1 MNEQPKPNKKP
12 FFYYAMIA
20 MLILM
25 LLNAFV
31 FPSLMTPRVTE
42 VSYDKFLDM
51 LSGGQ
56 VTVVELQENERE
68 LYFKAADEN
77 GAERIYSTGV
87 FPDADLQKRLS
98 ESGVTFSA
106 VAPQEN
112 STLMNFLFTWIF
124 PTLIL
129 ILPMVLLW
137 RMMQKRMGDGS
148 NMMSFGMGKSNAKMY
163 VAAQTGK
170 TFADV
175 AGQEEAK
182 EALEEIVDFL
192 HNPDKY
198 RSVGAVMPKGVL
210 LVGPPGTGKTLL
222 AKAVAG
228 EANVPFFSIAG
239 SEFVEMFVGQGAA
252 RVRDLFKQ
260 AKEKAPCIVF
270 IDEIDTIGKKRDGSG
285 IAGNDEREQTLNQL
299 LSEMDGFDGSSG
311 VVILAA
317 TNRPETLDKALLRPG
332 RFDRRIGF
340 RDVKI
345 EKDRM
350 LVNGMP
356 VKLRGACRHD
366 IHPTLG
372 RTTTAELDSLDVI
385 LFKRSNMNFVRTSHY
400 PPTERFLE
408 YCDRYGIYVESET
421 AVCFVDTYRQK
432 NYAPGKTQ
440 DSAEFTPRYLSQC
453 REMVKSFR
461 SHPSIL
467 FWSIGNESVY
477 GTNFQQCWDWVK
489 ATDKTRPVIFSYP
502 GSVGEKKPVYDILSM
517 HYQDVNGNL
526 NQWNRSTH
534 GFQGEGIPALFDEWA
549 HPACYTY
556 ATLQEDPNIREFWG
570 HSIERMWSG
579 LFDAPGGLGG
589 AIWGYVDET
598 FMLPEPKVG
607 TAFWKEF
614 ARTAKPE
621 DYQGKCVGYG
631 EWGIVDV
638 WRREKP
644 EFWATKKAY
653 SPVRLMTTE
662 VASFLSGQRLLLPL
676 YNRFDH
682 TDLDEIKI
690 RYTYKGV
697 EKELPAPSIAPHQKG
712 LLVIPAEAWE
722 EGELLSICFYT
733 ATGELLDAEQVSLG
747 SDYHVRLADSEA
759 SPVNGVLQVEETAGM
774 MTIKGDG
781 FEIPFS
787 KETGLISNATSKGQV
802 IIEKGPFLHL
812 DINLNHLTGA
822 EVRKSAR
829 KFLTSDSDW
838 KKQSLTYTRKEGAVE
853 VALSGFYQDVQ
864 TDILIRISPA
874 GEMNVSYVVA
884 GQPNGYLRETGLS
897 FYLPER
903 LDYLQWERK
912 GMWSC
917 YPEGAFA
924 GNTGETSLYNPKQV
938 RYGENPAQPWS
949 ADTHNY
955 YYWADAGANCDCPLT
970 QMAKGMKENIYRYTL
985 SATGVKAGLTVCS
998 PDASLAC
1005 RTSKRGDGQ
1014 LMLYINN
1021 RWDYPEIAWGNYCKT
1036 LEAVP
1041 CYGEMKIRF

>member
-1 MNEQPKPNKKP
+1 MKQIKTILFAFGCSFLLSGTKAIAQVERLPDEASYPVLQELAGVETPAVLLSGTWQFQYSPDSKWDKIQVPGEPAMQGYAIEHDKPFTYRKSFTVPADYAGKHTILRFDGVYSHARLFVNGTFVREHHGGFTRWETDVTPFVRPGKKNEIRLEVTDRLDDISYASGYAHHPIGGILRDVTLFALPETCLYDFYAETHLDAAYEDAVLKIGYSSPVAGGAEVAYTLTEPSGRRYPLVQSRFPLEEGGNMNELPVKNPLKWDAEHPNL
-12 FFYYAMIA
+12 YTLTI
-20 MLILM
+20 
-25 LLNAFV
+25 
-31 FPSLMTPRVTE
+31 T
-42 VSYDKFLDM
+42 
-51 LSGGQ
+51 LS
-56 VTVVELQENERE
+56 
-68 LYFKAADEN
+68 K
-77 GAERIYSTGV
+77 
-87 FPDADLQKRLS
+87 
-98 ESGVTFSA
+98 
-106 VAPQEN
+106 
-112 STLMNFLFTWIF
+112 
-124 PTLIL
+124 
-129 ILPMVLLW
+129 
-137 RMMQKRMGDGS
+137 DG
-148 NMMSFGMGKSNAKMY
+148 
-163 VAAQTGK
+163 
-170 TFADV
+170 
-175 AGQEEAK
+175 K
-182 EALEEIVDFL
+182 EI
-192 HNPDKY
+192 
-198 RSVGAVMPKGVL
+198 
-210 LVGPPGTGKTLL
+210 
-222 AKAVAG
+222 
-228 EANVPFFSIAG
+228 
-239 SEFVEMFVGQGAA
+239 
-252 RVRDLFKQ
+252 
-260 AKEKAPCIVF
+260 
-270 IDEIDTIGKKRDGSG
+270 
-285 IAGNDEREQTLNQL
+285 
-299 LSEMDGFDGSSG
+299 
-311 VVILAA
+311 
-317 TNRPETLDKALLRPG
+317 G

>member
-1 MNEQPKPNKKP
+1 MKQIKTILFAFGCSFLLSGTKAFAQIERLPDEASYPVLQELAGVETPAVLLSGTWQFQYSPDSKWDKIQVPGEPAMQGYAIEHDKPFTYRKSFTVPADYAGKHTILRFDGVYSHARLFVNGTFVREHHGGFTRWETDVTPFVRPGKKNEIRLEVTDRLDDISYASGYAHHPIGGILRDVTLFALPETCLYDFYAETHLDAAYEDAVLKIGYSSPVAGGAEVAYTLTEPSGRRYPLVQSRFPLEEGGNMNELPVKNPLKWDAEHPNL
-12 FFYYAMIA
+12 YTLTI
-20 MLILM
+20 
-25 LLNAFV
+25 
-31 FPSLMTPRVTE
+31 T
-42 VSYDKFLDM
+42 
-51 LSGGQ
+51 LS
-56 VTVVELQENERE
+56 
-68 LYFKAADEN
+68 K
-77 GAERIYSTGV
+77 
-87 FPDADLQKRLS
+87 
-98 ESGVTFSA
+98 
-106 VAPQEN
+106 
-112 STLMNFLFTWIF
+112 
-124 PTLIL
+124 
-129 ILPMVLLW
+129 
-137 RMMQKRMGDGS
+137 DG
-148 NMMSFGMGKSNAKMY
+148 
-163 VAAQTGK
+163 
-170 TFADV
+170 
-175 AGQEEAK
+175 K
-182 EALEEIVDFL
+182 EI
-192 HNPDKY
+192 
-198 RSVGAVMPKGVL
+198 
-210 LVGPPGTGKTLL
+210 
-222 AKAVAG
+222 
-228 EANVPFFSIAG
+228 
-239 SEFVEMFVGQGAA
+239 
-252 RVRDLFKQ
+252 
-260 AKEKAPCIVF
+260 
-270 IDEIDTIGKKRDGSG
+270 
-285 IAGNDEREQTLNQL
+285 
-299 LSEMDGFDGSSG
+299 
-311 VVILAA
+311 
-317 TNRPETLDKALLRPG
+317 G

-690 RYTYKGV
+690 RYTYKRV

-787 KETGLISNATSKGQV
+787 KETGLISNATPKGQV

>member
-1 MNEQPKPNKKP
+1 MKQIKTILFAFGCSFLLSGTKAFAQVERLPDEASYPVLQELAGVETPAVLLSGTWQFRYSPDSKWDKIQVPGEPAMQGYAIEHDKPFTYRKSFTVPADYAGKHTILRFDGVYSYARLFVNDTFVREHHGGFTRWDTDVTPFVRPGKKNEIRLEVTDRLDDISYASGYAHHPIGGILRDVTLFALPETCLYDFYAETHLDAAYEDAVLKIGYSSPVVGGAEVAYTLADPSGRRYPLAQSRFPLKEGGNMNELPVKNPLKWDAEHPNL
-12 FFYYAMIA
+12 YT
-20 MLILM
+20 L
-25 LLNAFV
+25 
-31 FPSLMTPRVTE
+31 TVT
-42 VSYDKFLDM
+42 
-51 LSGGQ
+51 LS
-56 VTVVELQENERE
+56 
-68 LYFKAADEN
+68 K
-77 GAERIYSTGV
+77 
-87 FPDADLQKRLS
+87 
-98 ESGVTFSA
+98 
-106 VAPQEN
+106 
-112 STLMNFLFTWIF
+112 
-124 PTLIL
+124 
-129 ILPMVLLW
+129 
-137 RMMQKRMGDGS
+137 DG
-148 NMMSFGMGKSNAKMY
+148 
-163 VAAQTGK
+163 
-170 TFADV
+170 
-175 AGQEEAK
+175 K
-182 EALEEIVDFL
+182 EI
-192 HNPDKY
+192 
-198 RSVGAVMPKGVL
+198 
-210 LVGPPGTGKTLL
+210 
-222 AKAVAG
+222 
-228 EANVPFFSIAG
+228 
-239 SEFVEMFVGQGAA
+239 
-252 RVRDLFKQ
+252 
-260 AKEKAPCIVF
+260 
-270 IDEIDTIGKKRDGSG
+270 
-285 IAGNDEREQTLNQL
+285 
-299 LSEMDGFDGSSG
+299 
-311 VVILAA
+311 
-317 TNRPETLDKALLRPG
+317 G

-502 GSVGEKKPVYDILSM
+502 GSVGEKEPVYDILSM

-676 YNRFDH
+676 YNCFDH

-759 SPVNGVLQVEETAGM
+759 SPVNGVLLVEETAGM

-787 KETGLISNATSKGQV
+787 KETGLICNATSKGQV

-938 RYGENPAQPWS
+938 RYGENPAQPWL

-955 YYWADAGANCDCPLT
+955 YYWADAGTNCDRPLT

-985 SATGVKAGLTVCS
+985 SATGGGAGLTVCS
-998 PDASLAC
+998 SDASLAC

-1014 LMLYINN
+1014 LKLYINN

-1036 LEAVP
+1036 LEVVP

>member
-1 MNEQPKPNKKP
+1 MKQIKTILFAFGCSFLLSGTKAFAQVERLPDEASYPVLQELAGVETPAVLLSGTWQFRYSPDSKWDKIQVPGEPAMQGYAIEHDKPFTYRKSFTVPADYAGKHTILRFDGVYSYARLFVNDTFVREHHGGFTRWDTDVTPFVRPGKKNEIRLEVTDRLDDISYASGYAHHPIGGILRDVTLFALPETCLYDFYAETHLDAAYEDAVLKIGYSSPVVGGAEVAYTLADPSGRRYPLAQSRFPLKEGGNMNELPVKNPLKWDAEHPNL
-12 FFYYAMIA
+12 YT
-20 MLILM
+20 L
-25 LLNAFV
+25 
-31 FPSLMTPRVTE
+31 TVT
-42 VSYDKFLDM
+42 
-51 LSGGQ
+51 LS
-56 VTVVELQENERE
+56 
-68 LYFKAADEN
+68 K
-77 GAERIYSTGV
+77 
-87 FPDADLQKRLS
+87 
-98 ESGVTFSA
+98 
-106 VAPQEN
+106 
-112 STLMNFLFTWIF
+112 
-124 PTLIL
+124 
-129 ILPMVLLW
+129 
-137 RMMQKRMGDGS
+137 DG
-148 NMMSFGMGKSNAKMY
+148 
-163 VAAQTGK
+163 
-170 TFADV
+170 
-175 AGQEEAK
+175 K
-182 EALEEIVDFL
+182 EI
-192 HNPDKY
+192 
-198 RSVGAVMPKGVL
+198 
-210 LVGPPGTGKTLL
+210 
-222 AKAVAG
+222 
-228 EANVPFFSIAG
+228 
-239 SEFVEMFVGQGAA
+239 
-252 RVRDLFKQ
+252 
-260 AKEKAPCIVF
+260 
-270 IDEIDTIGKKRDGSG
+270 
-285 IAGNDEREQTLNQL
+285 
-299 LSEMDGFDGSSG
+299 
-311 VVILAA
+311 
-317 TNRPETLDKALLRPG
+317 G

-502 GSVGEKKPVYDILSM
+502 GSVGEKEPVYDILSM

-676 YNRFDH
+676 YNCFDH

-759 SPVNGVLQVEETAGM
+759 SPVNGVLLVEETAGM

-787 KETGLISNATSKGQV
+787 KETGLICNATSKGQV

-938 RYGENPAQPWS
+938 RYGENPAQPWL

-955 YYWADAGANCDCPLT
+955 YYWADAGTNCDRPLT

-985 SATGVKAGLTVCS
+985 SATGEKAGLTVCS

-1005 RTSKRGDGQ
+1005 RASKRGDGQ

>member
-1 MNEQPKPNKKP
+1 MKQIKTILFAFGCSLLLSGTKAFAQVERLPDEASYPVLQELAGVETPAVLLSGTWQFRYSPDSKWDKIQVPGEPAMQGYAIEHDKPFTYRKSFTVPADYAGKHTILRFDGVYSYARLFVNDTFVREHHGGFTRWETDVTPFVRPGKKNEIRLEVTDRLDDISYASGYAHHPIGGILRDVTLFALPETCLYDFYAETHLDAAYEDAVLKIGYSSPVAGGAEVAYTLTEPSGRRYPLAQSRFPLEEGGNMNELPVKNPLKWDAEHPNL
-12 FFYYAMIA
+12 YTLTI
-20 MLILM
+20 
-25 LLNAFV
+25 
-31 FPSLMTPRVTE
+31 T
-42 VSYDKFLDM
+42 
-51 LSGGQ
+51 LS
-56 VTVVELQENERE
+56 
-68 LYFKAADEN
+68 K
-77 GAERIYSTGV
+77 
-87 FPDADLQKRLS
+87 
-98 ESGVTFSA
+98 
-106 VAPQEN
+106 
-112 STLMNFLFTWIF
+112 
-124 PTLIL
+124 
-129 ILPMVLLW
+129 
-137 RMMQKRMGDGS
+137 DG
-148 NMMSFGMGKSNAKMY
+148 
-163 VAAQTGK
+163 
-170 TFADV
+170 
-175 AGQEEAK
+175 K
-182 EALEEIVDFL
+182 EI
-192 HNPDKY
+192 
-198 RSVGAVMPKGVL
+198 
-210 LVGPPGTGKTLL
+210 
-222 AKAVAG
+222 
-228 EANVPFFSIAG
+228 
-239 SEFVEMFVGQGAA
+239 
-252 RVRDLFKQ
+252 
-260 AKEKAPCIVF
+260 
-270 IDEIDTIGKKRDGSG
+270 
-285 IAGNDEREQTLNQL
+285 
-299 LSEMDGFDGSSG
+299 
-311 VVILAA
+311 
-317 TNRPETLDKALLRPG
+317 G

-662 VASFLSGQRLLLPL
+662 VASFLSGERLLLPL

-985 SATGVKAGLTVCS
+985 SATGGGAGLTVCS

>member
-1 MNEQPKPNKKP
+1 MKQIKTILFAFGCSFLLSGTKAFAQVERLPDEASYPVLQELAGVETPAVLLSGTWQFRYSPDSKWDKIQVPGEPAMQGYAIEHDKPFTYRKSFTVPADYAGKHTILRFDGVYSYARLFVNDTFVREHHGGFTRWDTDVTPFVRPGKKNEIRLEVTDRLDDISYASGYAHHPIGGILRDVTLFALPETCLYDFYAETHLDAAYEDAVLKIGYSSPVVGGAEVAYTLADPSGRRYPLAQSRFPLKEGGNMNELPVKNPLKWDAEHPNL
-12 FFYYAMIA
+12 YT
-20 MLILM
+20 L
-25 LLNAFV
+25 
-31 FPSLMTPRVTE
+31 TVT
-42 VSYDKFLDM
+42 
-51 LSGGQ
+51 LS
-56 VTVVELQENERE
+56 
-68 LYFKAADEN
+68 K
-77 GAERIYSTGV
+77 
-87 FPDADLQKRLS
+87 
-98 ESGVTFSA
+98 
-106 VAPQEN
+106 
-112 STLMNFLFTWIF
+112 
-124 PTLIL
+124 
-129 ILPMVLLW
+129 
-137 RMMQKRMGDGS
+137 DG
-148 NMMSFGMGKSNAKMY
+148 
-163 VAAQTGK
+163 
-170 TFADV
+170 
-175 AGQEEAK
+175 K
-182 EALEEIVDFL
+182 EI
-192 HNPDKY
+192 
-198 RSVGAVMPKGVL
+198 
-210 LVGPPGTGKTLL
+210 
-222 AKAVAG
+222 
-228 EANVPFFSIAG
+228 
-239 SEFVEMFVGQGAA
+239 
-252 RVRDLFKQ
+252 
-260 AKEKAPCIVF
+260 
-270 IDEIDTIGKKRDGSG
+270 
-285 IAGNDEREQTLNQL
+285 
-299 LSEMDGFDGSSG
+299 
-311 VVILAA
+311 
-317 TNRPETLDKALLRPG
+317 G

-502 GSVGEKKPVYDILSM
+502 GSVGEKEPVYDILSM

-526 NQWNRSTH
+526 NQWNRSTR

-676 YNRFDH
+676 YNCFDH

-759 SPVNGVLQVEETAGM
+759 SPVNGVLLVEETVGM

-938 RYGENPAQPWS
+938 RYGENPAQPWL

-955 YYWADAGANCDCPLT
+955 YYWADAGTNCDRPLT

-985 SATGVKAGLTVCS
+985 SATGGGAGLTVCS
-998 PDASLAC
+998 SDASLAC

>member
-1 MNEQPKPNKKP
+1 MKQIKTILFAFGCSFLLSGTKAFAQIERLPDEASYPVLQELAGVETPAVLLSGTWQFQYSPDSKWDKIQVPGEPAMQGYAIEHDKPFTYRKSFTVPADYAGKHTILRFDGVYSHARLFVNGTFVREHHGGFTRWETDVTPFVRPGKKNEIRLEVTDRLDDISYASGYAHHPIGGILRDVTLFALPETCLYDFYAETHLDAAYEDAVLKIGYSSPVAGGAEVAYTLTEPSGRRYPLVQSRFPLEEGGNMNELPVKNPLKWDAEHPNL
-12 FFYYAMIA
+12 YTLTI
-20 MLILM
+20 
-25 LLNAFV
+25 
-31 FPSLMTPRVTE
+31 T
-42 VSYDKFLDM
+42 
-51 LSGGQ
+51 LS
-56 VTVVELQENERE
+56 
-68 LYFKAADEN
+68 K
-77 GAERIYSTGV
+77 
-87 FPDADLQKRLS
+87 
-98 ESGVTFSA
+98 
-106 VAPQEN
+106 
-112 STLMNFLFTWIF
+112 
-124 PTLIL
+124 
-129 ILPMVLLW
+129 
-137 RMMQKRMGDGS
+137 DG
-148 NMMSFGMGKSNAKMY
+148 
-163 VAAQTGK
+163 
-170 TFADV
+170 
-175 AGQEEAK
+175 K
-182 EALEEIVDFL
+182 EI
-192 HNPDKY
+192 
-198 RSVGAVMPKGVL
+198 
-210 LVGPPGTGKTLL
+210 
-222 AKAVAG
+222 
-228 EANVPFFSIAG
+228 
-239 SEFVEMFVGQGAA
+239 
-252 RVRDLFKQ
+252 
-260 AKEKAPCIVF
+260 
-270 IDEIDTIGKKRDGSG
+270 
-285 IAGNDEREQTLNQL
+285 
-299 LSEMDGFDGSSG
+299 
-311 VVILAA
+311 
-317 TNRPETLDKALLRPG
+317 G

-985 SATGVKAGLTVCS
+985 SATGGGAGLTVCS

-1021 RWDYPEIAWGNYCKT
+1021 RWDCLGQLLQDVGGGALLWRDEDSVLIKLIREDSMELCQNC
-1036 LEAVP
+1036 LVP
-1041 CYGEMKIRF
+1041 ALDAGPQKNRPY

>member
-1 MNEQPKPNKKP
+1 MKQIKTILFAFGCSFLLSGTKAFAQVERLPDEASYPVLQELAGVETPAVLLSGTWQFRYSPDSKWDKIQVPGEPAMQGYAIEHDKPFTYRKSFTVPADYAGKHTILRFDGVYSYARLFVNDTFVREHHGGFTRWDTDVTPFVRPGKKNEIRLEVTDRLDDISYASGYAHHPIGGILRDVTLFALPETCLYDFYAETHLDAAYEDAVLKIGYSSPVVGGAEVAYTLADPSGRRYPLAQSRFPLKEGGNMNELPVKNPLKWDAEHPNL
-12 FFYYAMIA
+12 YT
-20 MLILM
+20 L
-25 LLNAFV
+25 
-31 FPSLMTPRVTE
+31 TVT
-42 VSYDKFLDM
+42 
-51 LSGGQ
+51 LS
-56 VTVVELQENERE
+56 
-68 LYFKAADEN
+68 K
-77 GAERIYSTGV
+77 
-87 FPDADLQKRLS
+87 
-98 ESGVTFSA
+98 
-106 VAPQEN
+106 
-112 STLMNFLFTWIF
+112 
-124 PTLIL
+124 
-129 ILPMVLLW
+129 
-137 RMMQKRMGDGS
+137 DG
-148 NMMSFGMGKSNAKMY
+148 
-163 VAAQTGK
+163 
-170 TFADV
+170 
-175 AGQEEAK
+175 K
-182 EALEEIVDFL
+182 EI
-192 HNPDKY
+192 
-198 RSVGAVMPKGVL
+198 
-210 LVGPPGTGKTLL
+210 
-222 AKAVAG
+222 
-228 EANVPFFSIAG
+228 
-239 SEFVEMFVGQGAA
+239 
-252 RVRDLFKQ
+252 
-260 AKEKAPCIVF
+260 
-270 IDEIDTIGKKRDGSG
+270 
-285 IAGNDEREQTLNQL
+285 
-299 LSEMDGFDGSSG
+299 
-311 VVILAA
+311 
-317 TNRPETLDKALLRPG
+317 G

-502 GSVGEKKPVYDILSM
+502 GSVGEKEPVYDILSM

-676 YNRFDH
+676 YNCFDH

-733 ATGELLDAEQVSLG
+733 ATDELLDAEQVSLG

-759 SPVNGVLQVEETAGM
+759 SPVNGVLLVEETAGM

-787 KETGLISNATSKGQV
+787 KETGLICNATSKGQV

-938 RYGENPAQPWS
+938 RYGENPAQPWL

-955 YYWADAGANCDCPLT
+955 YYWADAGTNCDRPLT

-985 SATGVKAGLTVCS
+985 SATGGGAGLTVCS
-998 PDASLAC
+998 SDASLAC

-1036 LEAVP
+1036 LEVVP

>member
-1 MNEQPKPNKKP
+1 MKQIKTILFAFGCSFLLSGTKAFAQVERLPDEASYPVLQELAGVETPAVLLSGTWQFRYSPDSKWDKIQVPGEPAMQGYAIEHDKPFTYRKSFTVPADYAGKHTILRFDGVYSYARLFVNGTFVREHHGGFTRWETDITPFVRPGKKNEIRLEVTDRLDDISYASGYAHHPIGGILRDVTLFALPETCLYDFYAETHLDAAYEDAVLKIGYSSPVAGGAEVAYTLADPSGRRYPLAQSRFPLEEGGNMNELPVKNPLKWDAEHPNL
-12 FFYYAMIA
+12 YTLTI
-20 MLILM
+20 
-25 LLNAFV
+25 
-31 FPSLMTPRVTE
+31 T
-42 VSYDKFLDM
+42 
-51 LSGGQ
+51 LS
-56 VTVVELQENERE
+56 
-68 LYFKAADEN
+68 K
-77 GAERIYSTGV
+77 
-87 FPDADLQKRLS
+87 
-98 ESGVTFSA
+98 
-106 VAPQEN
+106 
-112 STLMNFLFTWIF
+112 
-124 PTLIL
+124 
-129 ILPMVLLW
+129 
-137 RMMQKRMGDGS
+137 DG
-148 NMMSFGMGKSNAKMY
+148 
-163 VAAQTGK
+163 
-170 TFADV
+170 
-175 AGQEEAK
+175 K
-182 EALEEIVDFL
+182 EI
-192 HNPDKY
+192 
-198 RSVGAVMPKGVL
+198 
-210 LVGPPGTGKTLL
+210 
-222 AKAVAG
+222 
-228 EANVPFFSIAG
+228 
-239 SEFVEMFVGQGAA
+239 
-252 RVRDLFKQ
+252 
-260 AKEKAPCIVF
+260 
-270 IDEIDTIGKKRDGSG
+270 
-285 IAGNDEREQTLNQL
+285 
-299 LSEMDGFDGSSG
+299 
-311 VVILAA
+311 
-317 TNRPETLDKALLRPG
+317 G

-526 NQWNRSTH
+526 NQWNRSTR

-570 HSIERMWSG
+570 HSIEKMWSG
-579 LFDAPGGLGG
+579 LFEAPGGLGG

-662 VASFLSGQRLLLPL
+662 VASFLSGQRLLLPV

-759 SPVNGVLQVEETAGM
+759 SPVNGVLLVEETAGM

-787 KETGLISNATSKGQV
+787 KETGLICNATSKGQV

-949 ADTHNY
+949 SDTHNY
-955 YYWADAGANCDCPLT
+955 YYWADAGANCDRPLT

>member
-1 MNEQPKPNKKP
+1 MKQIKTILFAFGCSFLLSGTKAFAQVERLPDEASYPVLQELAGVETPAVLLSGTWQFRYSPDSKWDKIQVPGEPAMQGYAIEHDKPFTYRKSFTVPADYAGKHTILRFDGVYSYARLFVNDTFVREHHGGFTRWDTDVTPFVRPGKKNEIRLEVTDRLDDISYASGYAHHPIGGILRDVTLFALPETCLYDFYAETHLDAAYEDAVLKIGYSSPVVGGAEVAYTLADPSGRRYPLAQSRFPLKEGGNMNELPVKNPLKWDAEHPNL
-12 FFYYAMIA
+12 YT
-20 MLILM
+20 L
-25 LLNAFV
+25 
-31 FPSLMTPRVTE
+31 TVT
-42 VSYDKFLDM
+42 
-51 LSGGQ
+51 LS
-56 VTVVELQENERE
+56 
-68 LYFKAADEN
+68 K
-77 GAERIYSTGV
+77 
-87 FPDADLQKRLS
+87 
-98 ESGVTFSA
+98 
-106 VAPQEN
+106 
-112 STLMNFLFTWIF
+112 
-124 PTLIL
+124 
-129 ILPMVLLW
+129 
-137 RMMQKRMGDGS
+137 DG
-148 NMMSFGMGKSNAKMY
+148 
-163 VAAQTGK
+163 
-170 TFADV
+170 
-175 AGQEEAK
+175 K
-182 EALEEIVDFL
+182 EI
-192 HNPDKY
+192 
-198 RSVGAVMPKGVL
+198 
-210 LVGPPGTGKTLL
+210 
-222 AKAVAG
+222 
-228 EANVPFFSIAG
+228 
-239 SEFVEMFVGQGAA
+239 
-252 RVRDLFKQ
+252 
-260 AKEKAPCIVF
+260 
-270 IDEIDTIGKKRDGSG
+270 
-285 IAGNDEREQTLNQL
+285 
-299 LSEMDGFDGSSG
+299 
-311 VVILAA
+311 
-317 TNRPETLDKALLRPG
+317 G

-502 GSVGEKKPVYDILSM
+502 GSVGEKEPVYDILSM

-676 YNRFDH
+676 YNCFDH

-697 EKELPAPSIAPHQKG
+697 EKELLAPSIAPHQKG

-759 SPVNGVLQVEETAGM
+759 SPVNGVLLVEETAGM

-787 KETGLISNATSKGQV
+787 KETGLICNATSKGQV

-938 RYGENPAQPWS
+938 RYGENPAQPWL

-955 YYWADAGANCDCPLT
+955 YYWADAGTNCDRPLT

-985 SATGVKAGLTVCS
+985 SATGGGAGLTVCS
-998 PDASLAC
+998 SDASLAC

-1036 LEAVP
+1036 LEVVP

>member
-1 MNEQPKPNKKP
+1 MKQIKTILFAFGCSLLLSGTKAFAQVERLPDEASYPVLQELAGVETPAVLLSGTWQFRYSPDSKWDKIQVPGEPAMQGYAIEHDKPFTYRKSFTVPADYAGKHTILRFDGVYSYARLFVNDTFVREHHGGFTRWETDVTPFVRPGKKNEIRLEVTDRLDDISYASGYAHHPIGGILRDVTLFALPETCLYDFYAETHLDAAYEDAVLKIGYSSPVAGGAEVAYTLTDPSGRRYPLAQSRFPLEEGGNMNELPVKNPLKWDAEHPNL
-12 FFYYAMIA
+12 YTLTI
-20 MLILM
+20 
-25 LLNAFV
+25 
-31 FPSLMTPRVTE
+31 T
-42 VSYDKFLDM
+42 
-51 LSGGQ
+51 LS
-56 VTVVELQENERE
+56 
-68 LYFKAADEN
+68 K
-77 GAERIYSTGV
+77 
-87 FPDADLQKRLS
+87 
-98 ESGVTFSA
+98 
-106 VAPQEN
+106 
-112 STLMNFLFTWIF
+112 
-124 PTLIL
+124 
-129 ILPMVLLW
+129 
-137 RMMQKRMGDGS
+137 DG
-148 NMMSFGMGKSNAKMY
+148 
-163 VAAQTGK
+163 
-170 TFADV
+170 
-175 AGQEEAK
+175 K
-182 EALEEIVDFL
+182 EI
-192 HNPDKY
+192 
-198 RSVGAVMPKGVL
+198 
-210 LVGPPGTGKTLL
+210 
-222 AKAVAG
+222 
-228 EANVPFFSIAG
+228 
-239 SEFVEMFVGQGAA
+239 
-252 RVRDLFKQ
+252 
-260 AKEKAPCIVF
+260 
-270 IDEIDTIGKKRDGSG
+270 
-285 IAGNDEREQTLNQL
+285 
-299 LSEMDGFDGSSG
+299 
-311 VVILAA
+311 
-317 TNRPETLDKALLRPG
+317 G

-812 DINLNHLTGA
+812 DINLNHLTGV

-955 YYWADAGANCDCPLT
+955 YYWADAGANCDRPLT

>member
-1 MNEQPKPNKKP
+1 MKQIKTILFAFGCSFLLSGTKAFAQIERLPDEASYPVLQELAGVETPAVLLSGTWQFQYSPDSKWDKIQVPGEPAMQGYAIEHDKPFTYRKSFTVPADYAGKHTILRFDGVYSHARLFVNGTFVREHHGGFTRWETDVTPFVRPGKKNEIRLEVTDRLDDISYASGYAHHPIGGILRDVTLFALPETCLYDFYAETHLDAAYEDAVLKIGYSSPVARGAEVAYTLTEPSGRRYPLVQSRFPLEEGGNMNELPVKNPLKWDAEHPNL
-12 FFYYAMIA
+12 YTLTI
-20 MLILM
+20 
-25 LLNAFV
+25 
-31 FPSLMTPRVTE
+31 T
-42 VSYDKFLDM
+42 
-51 LSGGQ
+51 LS
-56 VTVVELQENERE
+56 
-68 LYFKAADEN
+68 K
-77 GAERIYSTGV
+77 
-87 FPDADLQKRLS
+87 
-98 ESGVTFSA
+98 
-106 VAPQEN
+106 
-112 STLMNFLFTWIF
+112 
-124 PTLIL
+124 
-129 ILPMVLLW
+129 
-137 RMMQKRMGDGS
+137 DG
-148 NMMSFGMGKSNAKMY
+148 
-163 VAAQTGK
+163 
-170 TFADV
+170 
-175 AGQEEAK
+175 K
-182 EALEEIVDFL
+182 EI
-192 HNPDKY
+192 
-198 RSVGAVMPKGVL
+198 
-210 LVGPPGTGKTLL
+210 
-222 AKAVAG
+222 
-228 EANVPFFSIAG
+228 
-239 SEFVEMFVGQGAA
+239 
-252 RVRDLFKQ
+252 
-260 AKEKAPCIVF
+260 
-270 IDEIDTIGKKRDGSG
+270 
-285 IAGNDEREQTLNQL
+285 
-299 LSEMDGFDGSSG
+299 
-311 VVILAA
+311 
-317 TNRPETLDKALLRPG
+317 G

>member
-1 MNEQPKPNKKP
+1 MKQIKIILFAFGCSLLLSGTKAFAQIERLPDEASYPVLQELAGVETPAVLLSGTWQFRYSPDSKWDKIQVPGEPAMQGYAIEHDKPFTYRKSFTVPVDYAGKHTILRFDGVYSHARLFVNGTFVREHHGGFTRWETDVTPFVRPGKKNEIRLEVTDRLDDISYASGYAHHPIGGILRDVTLFALPETCLYDFYAETHLDAAYEDAVLKIGYSSPVAGGAEVAYTLTEPSGRHYLLAQSRFPLEEGGNMNELPVKNPLKWDAEHPNL
-12 FFYYAMIA
+12 YT
-20 MLILM
+20 L
-25 LLNAFV
+25 
-31 FPSLMTPRVTE
+31 TVT
-42 VSYDKFLDM
+42 
-51 LSGGQ
+51 LS
-56 VTVVELQENERE
+56 
-68 LYFKAADEN
+68 K
-77 GAERIYSTGV
+77 
-87 FPDADLQKRLS
+87 
-98 ESGVTFSA
+98 
-106 VAPQEN
+106 
-112 STLMNFLFTWIF
+112 
-124 PTLIL
+124 
-129 ILPMVLLW
+129 
-137 RMMQKRMGDGS
+137 DG
-148 NMMSFGMGKSNAKMY
+148 
-163 VAAQTGK
+163 
-170 TFADV
+170 
-175 AGQEEAK
+175 K
-182 EALEEIVDFL
+182 EI
-192 HNPDKY
+192 
-198 RSVGAVMPKGVL
+198 
-210 LVGPPGTGKTLL
+210 
-222 AKAVAG
+222 
-228 EANVPFFSIAG
+228 
-239 SEFVEMFVGQGAA
+239 
-252 RVRDLFKQ
+252 
-260 AKEKAPCIVF
+260 
-270 IDEIDTIGKKRDGSG
+270 
-285 IAGNDEREQTLNQL
+285 
-299 LSEMDGFDGSSG
+299 
-311 VVILAA
+311 
-317 TNRPETLDKALLRPG
+317 G

-400 PPTERFLE
+400 PPTERFLA

-526 NQWNRSTH
+526 NQWNRSTR

-759 SPVNGVLQVEETAGM
+759 SPVNGVLLVEETAGM

-787 KETGLISNATSKGQV
+787 KETGLICNATSKGQV

-938 RYGENPAQPWS
+938 RYGENPAQPWL

-955 YYWADAGANCDCPLT
+955 YYWADAGTNCDRPLT

-985 SATGVKAGLTVCS
+985 SATGGGAGLTVCS
-998 PDASLAC
+998 SDASLAC

-1036 LEAVP
+1036 LEVVP
-1041 CYGEMKIRF
+1041 YYGEMKIRF

>member
-1 MNEQPKPNKKP
+1 MKQIKTILFAFGCSLLLSGTKAFAQIERLPDEASYPVLQELAGVETPAVLLSGTWQFRYSPDSKWDKIQVPGEPAMQGYAIEHDKPFTYRKSFTVPADYAGKHTILRFDGVYSYARLFVNGTFVREHHGGFTRWETDVTPFVRPGKKNEIRLEVTDRLDDISYASGYAHHPIGGILRDVTLFALPETCLYDFYAETHLDAAYEDAVLKIGYSSPVAGGAEVAYTLTEPSGRRYPLAQSRFPLEEGGNMNELPVKNPLKWDAEHPNL
-12 FFYYAMIA
+12 YTLTI
-20 MLILM
+20 
-25 LLNAFV
+25 
-31 FPSLMTPRVTE
+31 T
-42 VSYDKFLDM
+42 
-51 LSGGQ
+51 LS
-56 VTVVELQENERE
+56 
-68 LYFKAADEN
+68 K
-77 GAERIYSTGV
+77 
-87 FPDADLQKRLS
+87 
-98 ESGVTFSA
+98 
-106 VAPQEN
+106 
-112 STLMNFLFTWIF
+112 
-124 PTLIL
+124 
-129 ILPMVLLW
+129 
-137 RMMQKRMGDGS
+137 DG
-148 NMMSFGMGKSNAKMY
+148 
-163 VAAQTGK
+163 
-170 TFADV
+170 
-175 AGQEEAK
+175 K
-182 EALEEIVDFL
+182 EI
-192 HNPDKY
+192 
-198 RSVGAVMPKGVL
+198 
-210 LVGPPGTGKTLL
+210 
-222 AKAVAG
+222 
-228 EANVPFFSIAG
+228 
-239 SEFVEMFVGQGAA
+239 
-252 RVRDLFKQ
+252 
-260 AKEKAPCIVF
+260 
-270 IDEIDTIGKKRDGSG
+270 
-285 IAGNDEREQTLNQL
+285 
-299 LSEMDGFDGSSG
+299 
-311 VVILAA
+311 
-317 TNRPETLDKALLRPG
+317 G

-526 NQWNRSTH
+526 NQWNRSTR

-570 HSIERMWSG
+570 HSIEKMWSG
-579 LFDAPGGLGG
+579 LFEAPGGLGG

-787 KETGLISNATSKGQV
+787 KETGLICNATSKGQV

-812 DINLNHLTGA
+812 DINLNHLTRA

-829 KFLTSDSDW
+829 KFLASDSDW

-955 YYWADAGANCDCPLT
+955 YYWADAGANCDRPLT

>member
-1 MNEQPKPNKKP
+1 MKQIKTILFAFGCSLLLSGTKAFAQIGRLPDEASYPVLQELAGVETPAVLLSGTWQFRYSPDSKWDKIQVPGEPAMQGYAIEHDKPFTYRKSFTVPADYASKHTILRFDGVYSHARLFVNGTFVREHHGGFTRWDTDVTPFVRPGKKNEIRLEVTDRLDDISYASGYAHHPIGGILRDVTLFALPETCLYDFYAETHLDATYEDAVLKIGYSSPVIGGAEVAYTLADPSGRRYPLAQSRFPLKEGGNMNELPVKNPLKWDAEHPNL
-12 FFYYAMIA
+12 YT
-20 MLILM
+20 L
-25 LLNAFV
+25 
-31 FPSLMTPRVTE
+31 TVT
-42 VSYDKFLDM
+42 
-51 LSGGQ
+51 LS
-56 VTVVELQENERE
+56 
-68 LYFKAADEN
+68 K
-77 GAERIYSTGV
+77 
-87 FPDADLQKRLS
+87 
-98 ESGVTFSA
+98 
-106 VAPQEN
+106 
-112 STLMNFLFTWIF
+112 
-124 PTLIL
+124 
-129 ILPMVLLW
+129 
-137 RMMQKRMGDGS
+137 DG
-148 NMMSFGMGKSNAKMY
+148 
-163 VAAQTGK
+163 
-170 TFADV
+170 
-175 AGQEEAK
+175 K
-182 EALEEIVDFL
+182 EI
-192 HNPDKY
+192 
-198 RSVGAVMPKGVL
+198 
-210 LVGPPGTGKTLL
+210 
-222 AKAVAG
+222 
-228 EANVPFFSIAG
+228 
-239 SEFVEMFVGQGAA
+239 
-252 RVRDLFKQ
+252 
-260 AKEKAPCIVF
+260 
-270 IDEIDTIGKKRDGSG
+270 
-285 IAGNDEREQTLNQL
+285 
-299 LSEMDGFDGSSG
+299 
-311 VVILAA
+311 
-317 TNRPETLDKALLRPG
+317 G

-440 DSAEFTPRYLSQC
+440 DSAGFTPRYLSQC

-502 GSVGEKKPVYDILSM
+502 GSVGEKEPVYDILSM

-526 NQWNRSTH
+526 NQWNRSTR

-682 TDLDEIKI
+682 TDLNEIEA
-690 RYTYKGV
+690 RYIYKGE
-697 EKELPAPSIAPHQKG
+697 EKKLSLPSVAPHQKG
-712 LLVIPAEAWE
+712 LLTIPAEAWNANE
-722 EGELLSICFYT
+722 PLLVSFYT
-733 ATGELLDAEQVSLG
+733 ATGELIDREQVRLGNEPVHLLDARREQPL
-747 SDYHVRLADSEA
+747 D
-759 SPVNGVLQVEETAGM
+759 VEETAELIC
-774 MTIKGDG
+774 IKGTD

-787 KETGLISNATSKGQV
+787 KETGLICNATSKGQV
-802 IIEKGPFLHL
+802 VIEKGPFLHL

-838 KKQSLTYTRKEGAVE
+838 KKQSLTYTRKEGTVE
-853 VALSGFYQDVQ
+853 VALSGSYKDVQ

-912 GMWSC
+912 GMWSY

-949 ADTHNY
+949 SDTHNY
-955 YYWADAGANCDCPLT
+955 YYWADAGANCTRPLT

-985 SATGVKAGLTVCS
+985 SAAGEKEGLTVSS

-1005 RTSKRGDGQ
+1005 RASKKGDGQ

>member
-1 MNEQPKPNKKP
+1 MKQIKTILFAFGCSFLLSGTKAFAQIERLPDEASYPVLQELAGVETPAVLLSGTWQFQYSPDSKWDKIQVPGEPAMQGYAIEHDKPFTYRKSFTVPADYAGKHTILRFDGVYSHARLFVNGTFVREHHGGFTRWETDVTPFVRPGKKNEIRLEVTDRLDDISYASGYAHHPIGGILRDVTLFALPETCLYDFYAETHLDAAYEDAVLKIGYSSPVAGGAEVAYTLTEPSGRRYPLVQSRFPLEEGGNMNELPVKNPLKWDAEHPNL
-12 FFYYAMIA
+12 YTLTI
-20 MLILM
+20 
-25 LLNAFV
+25 
-31 FPSLMTPRVTE
+31 T
-42 VSYDKFLDM
+42 
-51 LSGGQ
+51 LS
-56 VTVVELQENERE
+56 
-68 LYFKAADEN
+68 K
-77 GAERIYSTGV
+77 
-87 FPDADLQKRLS
+87 
-98 ESGVTFSA
+98 
-106 VAPQEN
+106 
-112 STLMNFLFTWIF
+112 
-124 PTLIL
+124 
-129 ILPMVLLW
+129 
-137 RMMQKRMGDGS
+137 DG
-148 NMMSFGMGKSNAKMY
+148 
-163 VAAQTGK
+163 
-170 TFADV
+170 
-175 AGQEEAK
+175 K
-182 EALEEIVDFL
+182 EI
-192 HNPDKY
+192 
-198 RSVGAVMPKGVL
+198 
-210 LVGPPGTGKTLL
+210 
-222 AKAVAG
+222 
-228 EANVPFFSIAG
+228 
-239 SEFVEMFVGQGAA
+239 
-252 RVRDLFKQ
+252 
-260 AKEKAPCIVF
+260 
-270 IDEIDTIGKKRDGSG
+270 
-285 IAGNDEREQTLNQL
+285 
-299 LSEMDGFDGSSG
+299 
-311 VVILAA
+311 
-317 TNRPETLDKALLRPG
+317 G

-955 YYWADAGANCDCPLT
+955 YYWADAGAN
-970 QMAKGMKENIYRYTL
+970 
-985 SATGVKAGLTVCS
+985 
-998 PDASLAC
+998 
-1005 RTSKRGDGQ
+1005 
-1014 LMLYINN
+1014 
-1021 RWDYPEIAWGNYCKT
+1021 WFEI
-1036 LEAVP
+1036 
-1041 CYGEMKIRF
+1041 ISS

>member
-1 MNEQPKPNKKP
+1 MKQIKTILFAFGCSFLLSGTKAFAQIERLPDEASYPVLQELAGVETPAVLLSGTWQFQYSPDSKWDKIQVPGEPAMQGYAIEHDKPFTYRKSFTVPADYAGKHTILRFDGVYSHARLFVNGTFVREHHGGFTRWETDVTPFVRPGKKNEIRLEVTDRLDDISYASGYAHHPIGGILRDVTLFALPETCLYDFYAETHLDAAYEDAVLKIGYSSPVAGGAEVAYTLTEPSGRRYPLVQSRFPLEEGGNMNELPVKNPLKWDAEHPNL
-12 FFYYAMIA
+12 YTLTI
-20 MLILM
+20 
-25 LLNAFV
+25 
-31 FPSLMTPRVTE
+31 T
-42 VSYDKFLDM
+42 
-51 LSGGQ
+51 LS
-56 VTVVELQENERE
+56 
-68 LYFKAADEN
+68 K
-77 GAERIYSTGV
+77 
-87 FPDADLQKRLS
+87 
-98 ESGVTFSA
+98 
-106 VAPQEN
+106 
-112 STLMNFLFTWIF
+112 
-124 PTLIL
+124 
-129 ILPMVLLW
+129 
-137 RMMQKRMGDGS
+137 DG
-148 NMMSFGMGKSNAKMY
+148 
-163 VAAQTGK
+163 
-170 TFADV
+170 
-175 AGQEEAK
+175 K
-182 EALEEIVDFL
+182 EI
-192 HNPDKY
+192 
-198 RSVGAVMPKGVL
+198 
-210 LVGPPGTGKTLL
+210 
-222 AKAVAG
+222 
-228 EANVPFFSIAG
+228 
-239 SEFVEMFVGQGAA
+239 
-252 RVRDLFKQ
+252 
-260 AKEKAPCIVF
+260 
-270 IDEIDTIGKKRDGSG
+270 
-285 IAGNDEREQTLNQL
+285 
-299 LSEMDGFDGSSG
+299 
-311 VVILAA
+311 
-317 TNRPETLDKALLRPG
+317 G

-853 VALSGFYQDVQ
+853 V
-864 TDILIRISPA
+864 I
-874 GEMNVSYVVA
+874 
-884 GQPNGYLRETGLS
+884 
-897 FYLPER
+897 
-903 LDYLQWERK
+903 
-912 GMWSC
+912 
-917 YPEGAFA
+917 
-924 GNTGETSLYNPKQV
+924 
-938 RYGENPAQPWS
+938 
-949 ADTHNY
+949 
-955 YYWADAGANCDCPLT
+955 
-970 QMAKGMKENIYRYTL
+970 KE
-985 SATGVKAGLTVCS
+985 
-998 PDASLAC
+998 
-1005 RTSKRGDGQ
+1005 
-1014 LMLYINN
+1014 
-1021 RWDYPEIAWGNYCKT
+1021 
-1036 LEAVP
+1036 
-1041 CYGEMKIRF
+1041 

>member
-1 MNEQPKPNKKP
+1 MKQIKTILFAFGCSFLLSGTKAFAQIERLPDEASYPVLQELAGVETPAVLLSGTWQFQYSPDSKWDKIQVPGEPAMQGYAIEHDKPFTYRKSFTVPADYAGKHTILRFDGVYSHARLFVNGTFVREHHGGFTRWETDVTPFVRPGKKNEIRLEVTDRLDDISYASGYAHHPIGGILRDVTLFALPETCLYDFYAETHLDAAYEDAVLKIGYSSPVAGGAEVAYTLTEPSGRRYPLVQSRFPLEEGGNMNELPVKNPLKWDAEHPNLYTLTIP
-12 FFYYAMIA
+12 
-20 MLILM
+20 
-25 LLNAFV
+25 
-31 FPSLMTPRVTE
+31 
-42 VSYDKFLDM
+42 
-51 LSGGQ
+51 LS
-56 VTVVELQENERE
+56 
-68 LYFKAADEN
+68 K
-77 GAERIYSTGV
+77 
-87 FPDADLQKRLS
+87 
-98 ESGVTFSA
+98 
-106 VAPQEN
+106 
-112 STLMNFLFTWIF
+112 
-124 PTLIL
+124 
-129 ILPMVLLW
+129 
-137 RMMQKRMGDGS
+137 DG
-148 NMMSFGMGKSNAKMY
+148 
-163 VAAQTGK
+163 
-170 TFADV
+170 
-175 AGQEEAK
+175 K
-182 EALEEIVDFL
+182 EI
-192 HNPDKY
+192 
-198 RSVGAVMPKGVL
+198 
-210 LVGPPGTGKTLL
+210 
-222 AKAVAG
+222 
-228 EANVPFFSIAG
+228 
-239 SEFVEMFVGQGAA
+239 
-252 RVRDLFKQ
+252 
-260 AKEKAPCIVF
+260 
-270 IDEIDTIGKKRDGSG
+270 
-285 IAGNDEREQTLNQL
+285 
-299 LSEMDGFDGSSG
+299 
-311 VVILAA
+311 
-317 TNRPETLDKALLRPG
+317 G

>member
-1 MNEQPKPNKKP
+1 MKQIKTILFAFGCSFLLSGTKAFAQVERLPDEASYPVLQELAGVETPAVLLSGTWQFRYSPDSKWDKIQVPGEPAMQGYAIEHDKPFTYRKSFTVPADYAGKHTILRFDGVYSYARLFVNDTFVREHHGGFTRWDTDVTPFVRPGKKNEIRLEVTDRLDDISYASGYAHHPIGGILRDVTLFALPETCLYDFYAETHLDAAYEDAVLKIGYSSPVVGGAEVAYTLADPSGRRYPLAQSRFPLKEGGNMNELPVKNPLKWDAEHPNL
-12 FFYYAMIA
+12 YT
-20 MLILM
+20 L
-25 LLNAFV
+25 
-31 FPSLMTPRVTE
+31 TVT
-42 VSYDKFLDM
+42 
-51 LSGGQ
+51 LS
-56 VTVVELQENERE
+56 
-68 LYFKAADEN
+68 K
-77 GAERIYSTGV
+77 
-87 FPDADLQKRLS
+87 
-98 ESGVTFSA
+98 
-106 VAPQEN
+106 
-112 STLMNFLFTWIF
+112 
-124 PTLIL
+124 
-129 ILPMVLLW
+129 
-137 RMMQKRMGDGS
+137 DG
-148 NMMSFGMGKSNAKMY
+148 
-163 VAAQTGK
+163 
-170 TFADV
+170 
-175 AGQEEAK
+175 K
-182 EALEEIVDFL
+182 EI
-192 HNPDKY
+192 
-198 RSVGAVMPKGVL
+198 
-210 LVGPPGTGKTLL
+210 
-222 AKAVAG
+222 
-228 EANVPFFSIAG
+228 
-239 SEFVEMFVGQGAA
+239 
-252 RVRDLFKQ
+252 
-260 AKEKAPCIVF
+260 
-270 IDEIDTIGKKRDGSG
+270 
-285 IAGNDEREQTLNQL
+285 
-299 LSEMDGFDGSSG
+299 
-311 VVILAA
+311 
-317 TNRPETLDKALLRPG
+317 G

-502 GSVGEKKPVYDILSM
+502 GSVGEKEPVYDILSM

-676 YNRFDH
+676 YNCFDH

-759 SPVNGVLQVEETAGM
+759 SPVNGVLLVEETAGM

-787 KETGLISNATSKGQV
+787 KETGLICNATSKGQV

-838 KKQSLTYTRKEGAVE
+838 KKQSLTYTRKEGAVK

-938 RYGENPAQPWS
+938 RYGENPAQPWL

-955 YYWADAGANCDCPLT
+955 YYWADAGTNCDRPLT

-985 SATGVKAGLTVCS
+985 SATGGGAGLTVCS
-998 PDASLAC
+998 SDASLAC

-1036 LEAVP
+1036 LEVVP

>member
-1 MNEQPKPNKKP
+1 MKQIKIILFAFGCSLLLSGTKAFAQIERLPDEASYPVLQELAGVETPAVLLSGTWQFRYSPDSKWDKIQVPGEPAMQGYAIEHDKPFTYRKSFTVPVDYAGKHTILRFDGVYSHARLFVNGTFVREHHGGFTRWETDVTPFVRPGKKNEIRLEVTDRLDDISYASGYAHHPIGGILRDVTLFALPETCLYDFYAETHLDAAYEDAVLKIGYSSPVAGGAEVAYTLTEPSGRHYLLAQSRFPLEEGGNMNELPVKNPLKWDAEHPNL
-12 FFYYAMIA
+12 YT
-20 MLILM
+20 L
-25 LLNAFV
+25 
-31 FPSLMTPRVTE
+31 TVT
-42 VSYDKFLDM
+42 
-51 LSGGQ
+51 LS
-56 VTVVELQENERE
+56 
-68 LYFKAADEN
+68 K
-77 GAERIYSTGV
+77 
-87 FPDADLQKRLS
+87 
-98 ESGVTFSA
+98 
-106 VAPQEN
+106 
-112 STLMNFLFTWIF
+112 
-124 PTLIL
+124 
-129 ILPMVLLW
+129 
-137 RMMQKRMGDGS
+137 DG
-148 NMMSFGMGKSNAKMY
+148 
-163 VAAQTGK
+163 
-170 TFADV
+170 
-175 AGQEEAK
+175 K
-182 EALEEIVDFL
+182 EI
-192 HNPDKY
+192 
-198 RSVGAVMPKGVL
+198 
-210 LVGPPGTGKTLL
+210 
-222 AKAVAG
+222 
-228 EANVPFFSIAG
+228 
-239 SEFVEMFVGQGAA
+239 
-252 RVRDLFKQ
+252 
-260 AKEKAPCIVF
+260 
-270 IDEIDTIGKKRDGSG
+270 
-285 IAGNDEREQTLNQL
+285 
-299 LSEMDGFDGSSG
+299 
-311 VVILAA
+311 
-317 TNRPETLDKALLRPG
+317 G

-526 NQWNRSTH
+526 NQWNRSTR

-653 SPVRLMTTE
+653 SPVRLMTTK

-682 TDLDEIKI
+682 TDLNEIEA
-690 RYTYKGV
+690 RYIYKGE
-697 EKELPAPSIAPHQKG
+697 EKKLSLPSVAPHQKG
-712 LLVIPAEAWE
+712 LLTIPAEAWNANE
-722 EGELLSICFYT
+722 PLLVSFYT
-733 ATGELLDAEQVSLG
+733 ATGELIDREQVRLGNEPVHLLDARREQPL
-747 SDYHVRLADSEA
+747 D
-759 SPVNGVLQVEETAGM
+759 VEETAELIC
-774 MTIKGDG
+774 IKGTD

-787 KETGLISNATSKGQV
+787 KETGLICNATSKGQV
-802 IIEKGPFLHL
+802 VIEKGPFLHL

-838 KKQSLTYTRKEGAVE
+838 KKQSLTYTRKEGTVE
-853 VALSGFYQDVQ
+853 VALSGSYKDVQ

-912 GMWSC
+912 GMWSY

-949 ADTHNY
+949 SDTHNY
-955 YYWADAGANCDCPLT
+955 YYWADAGANCTRPLT

-985 SATGVKAGLTVCS
+985 SAAGEKEGLTVSS

-1005 RTSKRGDGQ
+1005 RASKKGDGQ

>member
-1 MNEQPKPNKKP
+1 MKQIKTILFAFGCSFLLSGTKAFAQVERLPDEASYPVFQELAGVETPAVLLSGTWQFRYSPDSKWDKIQVPGEPAMQGYAIEHDKPFTYRKSFTVPADYAGKHTILRFDGVYSYARLFVNDTFVREHHGGFTRWDTDITPFVRPGKKNEIRLEVTDRLDDISYASGYAHHPIGGILRDVTLFVLPETCLYDFYAETHLDAAYEDAVLKIGYSSPVAGGAEVAYTLTDPSGRRYPLAQSRFPLEEGGNMNELPVKNPLKWDAEHPNL
-12 FFYYAMIA
+12 YTLTI
-20 MLILM
+20 
-25 LLNAFV
+25 
-31 FPSLMTPRVTE
+31 T
-42 VSYDKFLDM
+42 
-51 LSGGQ
+51 LS
-56 VTVVELQENERE
+56 
-68 LYFKAADEN
+68 K
-77 GAERIYSTGV
+77 
-87 FPDADLQKRLS
+87 
-98 ESGVTFSA
+98 
-106 VAPQEN
+106 
-112 STLMNFLFTWIF
+112 
-124 PTLIL
+124 
-129 ILPMVLLW
+129 
-137 RMMQKRMGDGS
+137 DG
-148 NMMSFGMGKSNAKMY
+148 
-163 VAAQTGK
+163 
-170 TFADV
+170 
-175 AGQEEAK
+175 K
-182 EALEEIVDFL
+182 EI
-192 HNPDKY
+192 
-198 RSVGAVMPKGVL
+198 
-210 LVGPPGTGKTLL
+210 
-222 AKAVAG
+222 
-228 EANVPFFSIAG
+228 
-239 SEFVEMFVGQGAA
+239 
-252 RVRDLFKQ
+252 
-260 AKEKAPCIVF
+260 
-270 IDEIDTIGKKRDGSG
+270 
-285 IAGNDEREQTLNQL
+285 
-299 LSEMDGFDGSSG
+299 
-311 VVILAA
+311 
-317 TNRPETLDKALLRPG
+317 G
-332 RFDRRIGF
+332 RFDCRIGF

-502 GSVGEKKPVYDILSM
+502 GSVGEKEPVYDILSM

-759 SPVNGVLQVEETAGM
+759 SPVNGVLLVEETAGM

-787 KETGLISNATSKGQV
+787 KETGLICNATSKGQV

-955 YYWADAGANCDCPLT
+955 YYWADAGANCDRPLT

-985 SATGVKAGLTVCS
+985 SATGGGAGLTVCS

>member
-1 MNEQPKPNKKP
+1 MKQIKTILFAFGCSFLLSGTKAFAQIERLPDEASYPVLQELAGVETPAVLLSGTWQFQYSPDSKWDKIQVPGEPAMQGYAIEHDKPFTYRKSFTVPADYAGKHTILRFDGVYSHARLFVNGTFVREHHGGFTRWETDVTPFVRPGKKNEIRLEVTDRLDDISYASGYAHHPIGGILRDVTLFALPETCLYDFYAETHLDAAYEDAVLKIGYSSPVAGGAEVAYTLTEPSGRRYPLVQSRFPLEEGGNMNELPVKNPLKWDAEHPNL
-12 FFYYAMIA
+12 YTLTI
-20 MLILM
+20 
-25 LLNAFV
+25 
-31 FPSLMTPRVTE
+31 T
-42 VSYDKFLDM
+42 
-51 LSGGQ
+51 LS
-56 VTVVELQENERE
+56 
-68 LYFKAADEN
+68 K
-77 GAERIYSTGV
+77 
-87 FPDADLQKRLS
+87 
-98 ESGVTFSA
+98 
-106 VAPQEN
+106 
-112 STLMNFLFTWIF
+112 
-124 PTLIL
+124 
-129 ILPMVLLW
+129 
-137 RMMQKRMGDGS
+137 DG
-148 NMMSFGMGKSNAKMY
+148 
-163 VAAQTGK
+163 
-170 TFADV
+170 
-175 AGQEEAK
+175 K
-182 EALEEIVDFL
+182 EI
-192 HNPDKY
+192 
-198 RSVGAVMPKGVL
+198 
-210 LVGPPGTGKTLL
+210 
-222 AKAVAG
+222 
-228 EANVPFFSIAG
+228 
-239 SEFVEMFVGQGAA
+239 
-252 RVRDLFKQ
+252 
-260 AKEKAPCIVF
+260 
-270 IDEIDTIGKKRDGSG
+270 
-285 IAGNDEREQTLNQL
+285 
-299 LSEMDGFDGSSG
+299 
-311 VVILAA
+311 
-317 TNRPETLDKALLRPG
+317 G

-589 AIWGYVDET
+589 AIWEYVDET

-690 RYTYKGV
+690 RYTYNGV

-985 SATGVKAGLTVCS
+985 SATGGGAGLTVCS

>member
-1 MNEQPKPNKKP
+1 MKQIKTILFAFGCSFLLSGTKAFAQVERLPDEASYPVLQELAGVETPAVLLSGTWQFRYSPDSKWDKIQVPGEPAMQGYAIEHDKPFTYRKSFTVPADYAGKHTILRFDGVYSYARLFVNDTFVREHHGGFTRWDTDVTPFVRPGKKNEIRLEVTDRLDDISYASGYAHHPIGGILRDVTLFALPETCLYDFYAETHLDAAYEDAVLKIGYSSPVVGGAEVAYTLADPSGRRYPLAQSRFPLKEGGNMNELPVKNPLKWDAEHPNL
-12 FFYYAMIA
+12 YT
-20 MLILM
+20 L
-25 LLNAFV
+25 
-31 FPSLMTPRVTE
+31 TVT
-42 VSYDKFLDM
+42 
-51 LSGGQ
+51 LS
-56 VTVVELQENERE
+56 
-68 LYFKAADEN
+68 K
-77 GAERIYSTGV
+77 
-87 FPDADLQKRLS
+87 
-98 ESGVTFSA
+98 
-106 VAPQEN
+106 
-112 STLMNFLFTWIF
+112 
-124 PTLIL
+124 
-129 ILPMVLLW
+129 
-137 RMMQKRMGDGS
+137 DG
-148 NMMSFGMGKSNAKMY
+148 
-163 VAAQTGK
+163 
-170 TFADV
+170 
-175 AGQEEAK
+175 K
-182 EALEEIVDFL
+182 EI
-192 HNPDKY
+192 
-198 RSVGAVMPKGVL
+198 
-210 LVGPPGTGKTLL
+210 
-222 AKAVAG
+222 
-228 EANVPFFSIAG
+228 
-239 SEFVEMFVGQGAA
+239 
-252 RVRDLFKQ
+252 
-260 AKEKAPCIVF
+260 
-270 IDEIDTIGKKRDGSG
+270 
-285 IAGNDEREQTLNQL
+285 
-299 LSEMDGFDGSSG
+299 
-311 VVILAA
+311 
-317 TNRPETLDKALLRPG
+317 G

-759 SPVNGVLQVEETAGM
+759 SPVNGVLLVEETAGM

-787 KETGLISNATSKGQV
+787 KETGLICNATSKGQV

-938 RYGENPAQPWS
+938 RYGENPAQPWL

-955 YYWADAGANCDCPLT
+955 YYWADAGTNCDRPLT

-985 SATGVKAGLTVCS
+985 SATGGGAGLTVCS
-998 PDASLAC
+998 SDASLAC

-1036 LEAVP
+1036 LEVVP

>member
-1 MNEQPKPNKKP
+1 MKQIKTILFAFGCSFLLSGTKAFAQIERLPDEASYPVLQELAGVETPAVLLSGTWQFQYSPDSKWDKIQVPGEPAMQGYAIEHDKPFTYRKSFTVPADYAGKHTILRFDGVYSHARLFVNGTFVREHHGGFTRWETDVTPFVRPGKKNEIRLEVTDRLDDISYASGYAHHPIGGILRDVTLFALPETCLYDFYAETHLDAAYEDAVLKIGYSSPVAGGAEVAYTLTEPSGRRYPLVQSRFPLEEGGNMNELPVKNPLKWDAEHPNL
-12 FFYYAMIA
+12 YTLTI
-20 MLILM
+20 
-25 LLNAFV
+25 
-31 FPSLMTPRVTE
+31 T
-42 VSYDKFLDM
+42 
-51 LSGGQ
+51 LS
-56 VTVVELQENERE
+56 
-68 LYFKAADEN
+68 K
-77 GAERIYSTGV
+77 
-87 FPDADLQKRLS
+87 
-98 ESGVTFSA
+98 
-106 VAPQEN
+106 
-112 STLMNFLFTWIF
+112 
-124 PTLIL
+124 
-129 ILPMVLLW
+129 
-137 RMMQKRMGDGS
+137 DG
-148 NMMSFGMGKSNAKMY
+148 
-163 VAAQTGK
+163 
-170 TFADV
+170 
-175 AGQEEAK
+175 K
-182 EALEEIVDFL
+182 EI
-192 HNPDKY
+192 
-198 RSVGAVMPKGVL
+198 
-210 LVGPPGTGKTLL
+210 
-222 AKAVAG
+222 
-228 EANVPFFSIAG
+228 
-239 SEFVEMFVGQGAA
+239 
-252 RVRDLFKQ
+252 
-260 AKEKAPCIVF
+260 
-270 IDEIDTIGKKRDGSG
+270 
-285 IAGNDEREQTLNQL
+285 
-299 LSEMDGFDGSSG
+299 
-311 VVILAA
+311 
-317 TNRPETLDKALLRPG
+317 G

-502 GSVGEKKPVYDILSM
+502 GSVGEKEPVYDILSM

-759 SPVNGVLQVEETAGM
+759 SPVNGVLLVEETAGM

-787 KETGLISNATSKGQV
+787 KETGLICNATSKGQV

-1036 LEAVP
+1036 LEVVP

>member
-1 MNEQPKPNKKP
+1 MKQIKTILFAFGCSLLLSGTKAFAQIERLPDEASYPVLQELAGVETPAVLLSGTWQFRYSPDSKWDKIQVPGEPAMQGYAIEHDKPFTYRKSFTVPADYAGKHTILRFDGVYSHARLFVNDTFVREHHGGFTRWETDVTPFVRPGKKNEIRLEVTDRLDDISYASGYAHHPIGGILRDVTLFALPETCLYDFYAETHLDAAYEDAVLKIGYSSPVAGGAEVAYTLTEPSGRRYPLVQSRFPLEEGGNMNELPVKNPLKWDAEHPNL
-12 FFYYAMIA
+12 YTLTI
-20 MLILM
+20 
-25 LLNAFV
+25 
-31 FPSLMTPRVTE
+31 T
-42 VSYDKFLDM
+42 
-51 LSGGQ
+51 LS
-56 VTVVELQENERE
+56 
-68 LYFKAADEN
+68 K
-77 GAERIYSTGV
+77 
-87 FPDADLQKRLS
+87 
-98 ESGVTFSA
+98 
-106 VAPQEN
+106 
-112 STLMNFLFTWIF
+112 
-124 PTLIL
+124 
-129 ILPMVLLW
+129 
-137 RMMQKRMGDGS
+137 DG
-148 NMMSFGMGKSNAKMY
+148 
-163 VAAQTGK
+163 
-170 TFADV
+170 
-175 AGQEEAK
+175 K
-182 EALEEIVDFL
+182 EI
-192 HNPDKY
+192 
-198 RSVGAVMPKGVL
+198 
-210 LVGPPGTGKTLL
+210 
-222 AKAVAG
+222 
-228 EANVPFFSIAG
+228 
-239 SEFVEMFVGQGAA
+239 
-252 RVRDLFKQ
+252 
-260 AKEKAPCIVF
+260 
-270 IDEIDTIGKKRDGSG
+270 
-285 IAGNDEREQTLNQL
+285 
-299 LSEMDGFDGSSG
+299 
-311 VVILAA
+311 
-317 TNRPETLDKALLRPG
+317 G

-985 SATGVKAGLTVCS
+985 SATGGGAGLTVCS

>member
-1 MNEQPKPNKKP
+1 MKQIKTILFAFGCSLLLSGTKAFAQVERLPDEASYPVLQELAGVETPAVLLSGTWQFRYSPDSKWDKIQVPGEPAMQGYAIEHDKP
-12 FFYYAMIA
+12 FTYRKSFTVPADYAGKHTILRFDGVYSYARLFVNDTFVREHHGGFTRWETDVTPFVRPGKKNEIRLEVTDRLDDISYASGYAHHPIGGILRDVTLFALPETCLYDFYAE
-20 MLILM
+20 
-25 LLNAFV
+25 
-31 FPSLMTPRVTE
+31 TH
-42 VSYDKFLDM
+42 LD
-51 LSGGQ
+51 
-56 VTVVELQENERE
+56 
-68 LYFKAADEN
+68 AAYEDAVLKIGYSSPVAG
-77 GAERIYSTGV
+77 GAEVAYTLTDPSGRRYPLAQSG
-87 FPDADLQKRLS
+87 FP
-98 ESGVTFSA
+98 
-106 VAPQEN
+106 
-112 STLMNFLFTWIF
+112 
-124 PTLIL
+124 
-129 ILPMVLLW
+129 
-137 RMMQKRMGDGS
+137 
-148 NMMSFGMGKSNAKMY
+148 
-163 VAAQTGK
+163 
-170 TFADV
+170 
-175 AGQEEAK
+175 
-182 EALEEIVDFL
+182 LEEGG
-192 HNPDKY
+192 N
-198 RSVGAVMPKGVL
+198 MNVL
-210 LVGPPGTGKTLL
+210 LVKNPLKWDAEHPNLYTLTITLSKDGK
-222 AKAVAG
+222 
-228 EANVPFFSIAG
+228 
-239 SEFVEMFVGQGAA
+239 
-252 RVRDLFKQ
+252 
-260 AKEKAPCIVF
+260 
-270 IDEIDTIGKKRDGSG
+270 EI
-285 IAGNDEREQTLNQL
+285 
-299 LSEMDGFDGSSG
+299 
-311 VVILAA
+311 
-317 TNRPETLDKALLRPG
+317 G

-897 FYLPER
+897 FYLPDR

-955 YYWADAGANCDCPLT
+955 YYWADAGANCDRPLT

>member
-1 MNEQPKPNKKP
+1 MKQIKIILFAFGCSLLLSGTKAFAQIERLPDEASYPVLQELAGVETPAVLLSGTWQFRYSPDSKWDKIQVPGEPAMQGYAIEHDKPFTYRKSFTVPADYAGKHTILRFDGVYSHARLFVNGTFVREHHGGFTRWETDVTPFVRPGKKNEIRLEVTDRLDDISYASGYAHHPIGGILRDVTLFALPETCLYDFYAETHLDAAYEDAVLKIGYSSPVAGGAEVAYTLTDPSGRRYPLAQSRFPLEEGGNMNELPVKNPLKWDAEHPNL
-12 FFYYAMIA
+12 YTLTI
-20 MLILM
+20 
-25 LLNAFV
+25 
-31 FPSLMTPRVTE
+31 T
-42 VSYDKFLDM
+42 
-51 LSGGQ
+51 LS
-56 VTVVELQENERE
+56 
-68 LYFKAADEN
+68 K
-77 GAERIYSTGV
+77 
-87 FPDADLQKRLS
+87 
-98 ESGVTFSA
+98 
-106 VAPQEN
+106 
-112 STLMNFLFTWIF
+112 
-124 PTLIL
+124 
-129 ILPMVLLW
+129 
-137 RMMQKRMGDGS
+137 DG
-148 NMMSFGMGKSNAKMY
+148 
-163 VAAQTGK
+163 
-170 TFADV
+170 
-175 AGQEEAK
+175 K
-182 EALEEIVDFL
+182 EI
-192 HNPDKY
+192 
-198 RSVGAVMPKGVL
+198 
-210 LVGPPGTGKTLL
+210 
-222 AKAVAG
+222 
-228 EANVPFFSIAG
+228 
-239 SEFVEMFVGQGAA
+239 
-252 RVRDLFKQ
+252 
-260 AKEKAPCIVF
+260 
-270 IDEIDTIGKKRDGSG
+270 
-285 IAGNDEREQTLNQL
+285 
-299 LSEMDGFDGSSG
+299 
-311 VVILAA
+311 
-317 TNRPETLDKALLRPG
+317 G

-526 NQWNRSTH
+526 NQWNRSTR

-570 HSIERMWSG
+570 HSIEKMWSG
-579 LFDAPGGLGG
+579 LFEAPGGLGG

-838 KKQSLTYTRKEGAVE
+838 KKQSLTYTRKEGTVE

-874 GEMNVSYVVA
+874 GEMNVSYVVV

>member
-1 MNEQPKPNKKP
+1 MKQIKTILFAFGCSFLLSGTKAFAQVERLPDEASYPVLQELAGVETPAVLLSGTWQFRYSPDSKWDKIQVPGEPAMQGYAIEHDKPFTYRKSFTVPADYAGKHTILRFDGVYSYARLFVNDTFVREHHGGFTRWDTDITPFVRPGKKNEIRLEVTDRLDDISYASGYAHHPIGGILRDVTLFVLPETCLYDFYAETHLDAAYEDAVLKIGYSSPVAGGAEVAYTLTDPSGRRYPLAQSRFPLEEGGNMNELPVKNPLKWDAEHPNL
-12 FFYYAMIA
+12 YTLTI
-20 MLILM
+20 
-25 LLNAFV
+25 
-31 FPSLMTPRVTE
+31 T
-42 VSYDKFLDM
+42 
-51 LSGGQ
+51 LS
-56 VTVVELQENERE
+56 
-68 LYFKAADEN
+68 K
-77 GAERIYSTGV
+77 
-87 FPDADLQKRLS
+87 
-98 ESGVTFSA
+98 
-106 VAPQEN
+106 
-112 STLMNFLFTWIF
+112 
-124 PTLIL
+124 
-129 ILPMVLLW
+129 
-137 RMMQKRMGDGS
+137 DG
-148 NMMSFGMGKSNAKMY
+148 
-163 VAAQTGK
+163 
-170 TFADV
+170 
-175 AGQEEAK
+175 K
-182 EALEEIVDFL
+182 EI
-192 HNPDKY
+192 
-198 RSVGAVMPKGVL
+198 
-210 LVGPPGTGKTLL
+210 
-222 AKAVAG
+222 
-228 EANVPFFSIAG
+228 
-239 SEFVEMFVGQGAA
+239 
-252 RVRDLFKQ
+252 
-260 AKEKAPCIVF
+260 
-270 IDEIDTIGKKRDGSG
+270 
-285 IAGNDEREQTLNQL
+285 
-299 LSEMDGFDGSSG
+299 
-311 VVILAA
+311 
-317 TNRPETLDKALLRPG
+317 G
-332 RFDRRIGF
+332 RFDCRIGF

-502 GSVGEKKPVYDILSM
+502 GSVGEKEPVYDILSM

-759 SPVNGVLQVEETAGM
+759 SPVNGVLLVEETAGM

-787 KETGLISNATSKGQV
+787 KETGLICNATSKGQV

-985 SATGVKAGLTVCS
+985 SATGGGAGLTVCS

>member
-1 MNEQPKPNKKP
+1 MKQIKTILFAFGCSLLLSGTKAFAQVERLPDEASYPVLQELAGVETPAVLLSGTWQFRYSPDSKWDKIQVPGEPAMQGYAIEHDKPFTYRKSFTVPADYAGKHTILRFDGVYSYARLFVNDTFVREHHGGFTRWETDVTPFVRPGKKNEIRLEVTDRLDDISYASGYAHHPIGGILRDVTLFALPETCLYDFYAETHLDAAYEDAVLKIGYSSPVAGGAEVAYTLTDPSGRRYPLAQSRFPLEEGGNMNELPVKNPLKWDAEHPNL
-12 FFYYAMIA
+12 YTLTI
-20 MLILM
+20 
-25 LLNAFV
+25 
-31 FPSLMTPRVTE
+31 T
-42 VSYDKFLDM
+42 
-51 LSGGQ
+51 LS
-56 VTVVELQENERE
+56 
-68 LYFKAADEN
+68 K
-77 GAERIYSTGV
+77 
-87 FPDADLQKRLS
+87 
-98 ESGVTFSA
+98 
-106 VAPQEN
+106 
-112 STLMNFLFTWIF
+112 
-124 PTLIL
+124 
-129 ILPMVLLW
+129 
-137 RMMQKRMGDGS
+137 DG
-148 NMMSFGMGKSNAKMY
+148 
-163 VAAQTGK
+163 
-170 TFADV
+170 
-175 AGQEEAK
+175 K
-182 EALEEIVDFL
+182 EI
-192 HNPDKY
+192 
-198 RSVGAVMPKGVL
+198 
-210 LVGPPGTGKTLL
+210 
-222 AKAVAG
+222 
-228 EANVPFFSIAG
+228 
-239 SEFVEMFVGQGAA
+239 
-252 RVRDLFKQ
+252 
-260 AKEKAPCIVF
+260 
-270 IDEIDTIGKKRDGSG
+270 
-285 IAGNDEREQTLNQL
+285 
-299 LSEMDGFDGSSG
+299 
-311 VVILAA
+311 
-317 TNRPETLDKALLRPG
+317 G

-874 GEMNVSYVVA
+874 GEMNVSYVVV

-938 RYGENPAQPWS
+938 RYGENPAQPWL

-985 SATGVKAGLTVCS
+985 SATGGGAGLTVCS

>member
-1 MNEQPKPNKKP
+1 MKQIKTILFAFGCSLLLSGTKAFAQVERLPDEASYPVLQELAGVETPAVLLSGTWQFRYSPDSKWDKIQVPGEPAMQGYAIEHDKPFTYRKSFTVPADYAGKHTILRFDGVYSYARLFVNDTFVREHHGGFTRWETDVTPFVRPGKKNEIRLEVTDRLDDISYASGYAHHPIGGILRDVTLFALPETCLYDFYAETHLDAAYEDAVLKIGYSSPVAGGAEVAYTLTDPSGRRYPLAQSRFPLKEGGNMNELPVKNPLKWDAEHPNL
-12 FFYYAMIA
+12 YT
-20 MLILM
+20 L
-25 LLNAFV
+25 
-31 FPSLMTPRVTE
+31 TVT
-42 VSYDKFLDM
+42 
-51 LSGGQ
+51 LS
-56 VTVVELQENERE
+56 
-68 LYFKAADEN
+68 K
-77 GAERIYSTGV
+77 
-87 FPDADLQKRLS
+87 
-98 ESGVTFSA
+98 
-106 VAPQEN
+106 
-112 STLMNFLFTWIF
+112 
-124 PTLIL
+124 
-129 ILPMVLLW
+129 
-137 RMMQKRMGDGS
+137 DG
-148 NMMSFGMGKSNAKMY
+148 
-163 VAAQTGK
+163 
-170 TFADV
+170 
-175 AGQEEAK
+175 K
-182 EALEEIVDFL
+182 EI
-192 HNPDKY
+192 
-198 RSVGAVMPKGVL
+198 
-210 LVGPPGTGKTLL
+210 
-222 AKAVAG
+222 
-228 EANVPFFSIAG
+228 
-239 SEFVEMFVGQGAA
+239 
-252 RVRDLFKQ
+252 
-260 AKEKAPCIVF
+260 
-270 IDEIDTIGKKRDGSG
+270 
-285 IAGNDEREQTLNQL
+285 
-299 LSEMDGFDGSSG
+299 
-311 VVILAA
+311 
-317 TNRPETLDKALLRPG
+317 G

-955 YYWADAGANCDCPLT
+955 YYWADAGANCDRPLT

>member
-1 MNEQPKPNKKP
+1 MKQIKTILFAFGCSFLLSGTKAFAQVERLPDEASYPVLQELAGVETPAVLLSGTWQFRYSPDSKWDKIQVPGEPAMQGYAIEHDKPFTYRKSFTVPADYAGKHTILRFDGVYSYARLFVNDTFVREHHGGFTRWDTDITPFVRPGKKNEIRLEVTDRLDDISYASGYAHHPIGGILRDVTLFVLPETCLYDFYAETHLDAAYEDAVLKIGYSSPVAGGAEVAYTLTDPSGRRYPLAQSRFPLEEGGNMNELPVKNPLKWDAEHPNL
-12 FFYYAMIA
+12 YTLTI
-20 MLILM
+20 
-25 LLNAFV
+25 
-31 FPSLMTPRVTE
+31 T
-42 VSYDKFLDM
+42 
-51 LSGGQ
+51 LSKGG
-56 VTVVELQENERE
+56 
-68 LYFKAADEN
+68 
-77 GAERIYSTGV
+77 
-87 FPDADLQKRLS
+87 
-98 ESGVTFSA
+98 
-106 VAPQEN
+106 
-112 STLMNFLFTWIF
+112 
-124 PTLIL
+124 
-129 ILPMVLLW
+129 
-137 RMMQKRMGDGS
+137 
-148 NMMSFGMGKSNAKMY
+148 
-163 VAAQTGK
+163 
-170 TFADV
+170 
-175 AGQEEAK
+175 K
-182 EALEEIVDFL
+182 EI
-192 HNPDKY
+192 
-198 RSVGAVMPKGVL
+198 
-210 LVGPPGTGKTLL
+210 
-222 AKAVAG
+222 
-228 EANVPFFSIAG
+228 
-239 SEFVEMFVGQGAA
+239 
-252 RVRDLFKQ
+252 
-260 AKEKAPCIVF
+260 
-270 IDEIDTIGKKRDGSG
+270 
-285 IAGNDEREQTLNQL
+285 
-299 LSEMDGFDGSSG
+299 
-311 VVILAA
+311 
-317 TNRPETLDKALLRPG
+317 G
-332 RFDRRIGF
+332 RFDCRIGF

-502 GSVGEKKPVYDILSM
+502 GSVGEKEPVYDILSM
-517 HYQDVNGNL
+517 HYQDINGNL
-526 NQWNRSTH
+526 NQWNRSTR

-570 HSIERMWSG
+570 HSLEKMWSG

-662 VASFLSGQRLLLPL
+662 VPSFLSGQRLLLPV

-682 TDLDEIKI
+682 TDLNEIKI

-787 KETGLISNATSKGQV
+787 KETGLICNATSKGQV

-955 YYWADAGANCDCPLT
+955 YYWADAGANCDRPLT

-985 SATGVKAGLTVCS
+985 SATGGGAGLTVCS
-998 PDASLAC
+998 SDASLAC